1 MRHPLAEVI
10 YKEALN
16 MSKISGTNFGF
27 LVKGK
32 EFINGKG
39 IKADLVQKSNQEEL
53 NVLVGNRYLLI
64 DHGFKPDEL

>member
-1 MRHPLAEVI
+1 MLTLLERDVRHPLAEVI

-27 LVKGK
+27 LTKSK

-39 IKADLVQKSNQEEL
+39 IKAELVQKSNQEEL
-53 NVLVGNRYLLI
+53 KVLVGNR
-64 DHGFKPDEL
+64 